1 MISDFRLWIDAGQS
15 TLEYA
20 VFITAVAAAVVSM
33 SLYVRRGI
41 MANLKL
47 LECQINAEALSNTG
61 GVGCET
67 E

>member
-1 MISDFRLWIDAGQS
+1 MSARGQS

-20 VFITAVAAAVVSM
+20 VFITVVAAAVVSM

-47 LECQINAEALSNTG
+47 LECQINAEALSSTG